1 MASGSIKT
9 VTDRGFGFIRPDGGG
24 EDLFFHR
31 SALDGVDFDQ
41 VRSGDRVTYTAEA
54 DVRQRGMRAAS
65 VRRADGT

>member
-54 DVRQRGMRAAS
+54 DARQRGMRATS